1 MIDKINAP
9 LKALAARLDKN
20 LYLVGGIVRNFL
32 IDGKLSGDIDLASAN
47 TAEELSRALGRDF
60 TVAAVYPRT
69 GTVMFKDAEGR
80 HYEHTTFRG
89 EEYEAGGG
97 HTPVRTFF
105 TDDIAADALRRD
117 FKCNAVY
124 YDLKHGE
131 FADPLGGMKDI
142 REKTLVTVDSPQ
154 KVFSSDG
161 LRLLRLCRF
170 AGELGFT
177 PTDAVKAGAKTFAR
191 NIDDIAA
198 ERIFAELSAML
209 VSDGKYAFSDKKGQY
224 VSLKVSHE
232 IGVLQ
237 RIIPELTAGDK
248 MKQRSDF
255 HDHDVLEHSF
265 RTVLYS
271 APSVRF
277 AALLHDVGKP
287 YAMNRFGAYKT
298 HADDGEKIA
307 REVLSR
313 LKAPNA
319 LIEEVCALTKLHMTD
334 LDLKMR
340 EGKVRLFLAENHRYI
355 EKLLLLKQAD
365 YSACKDDL
373 SVAPGVRKWR
383 DILAKMREEG
393 APLTLKEL
401 KISGKELA
409 ALGYRGKALGDKLG
423 ELFRRAVLDGRLN
436 DPEKL
441 LAAAK
446 IGL

>member
-9 LKALAARLDKN
+9 LRALAARLDKN

-32 IDGKLSGDIDLASAN
+32 IDGKLSGDLDLASAN
-47 TAEELSRALGRDF
+47 TAEELSRALGKEF
-60 TVAAVYPRT
+60 SVAAVYPRT
-69 GTVMFKDAEGR
+69 GTIMFKDAEGR

-89 EEYEAGGG
+89 EEYEAGGA
-97 HTPVRTFF
+97 HTPARTFF
-105 TDDIAADALRRD
+105 TDDIVADALRRD

-124 YDLKHGE
+124 YDLKNGA
-131 FADPLGGMKDI
+131 FADPLGGMEDI
-142 REKTLVTVDSPQ
+142 KNKKLDTVAAPQ

-170 AGELGFT
+170 AGELGFC
-177 PTDAVKAGAKTFAR
+177 PTKEVKEGARKYAR

-209 VSDGKYAFSDKKGQY
+209 VSDTKYAFSDQKGHY
-224 VSLKVSHE
+224 VSLKLCHE
-232 IGVLQ
+232 IGVFE
-237 RIIPELTAGDK
+237 RILPELAAGDK

-265 RTVLYS
+265 RTVLY
-271 APSVRF
+271 AVPSVRF

-287 YAMNRFGAYKT
+287 YAMNRYGAYKT
-298 HADDGEKIA
+298 HADDGERIA
-307 REVLSR
+307 REVLLR

-319 LIEEVCALTKLHMTD
+319 LIEEVAALTKLHMAD

-340 EGKVRLFLAENHRYI
+340 ESKVRLFLAENHRYI

-373 SVAPGVRKWR
+373 SVAPTVKKWNA
-383 DILAKMREEG
+383 IAEKMRAEG
-393 APLTLKEL
+393 APFTLKEL
-401 KISGKELA
+401 KIDGTDLA
-409 ALGYRGKALGDKLG
+409 GLGYRGKALGEQLKK
-423 ELFRRAVLDGRLN
+423 LFRLAVLDGKMN
-436 DPEKL
+436 DREKL
-441 LAAAK
+441 LSVAK
-446 IGL
+446 KEL